1 MPTLTWIQE
10 TADDRYY
17 ERHGGGSGGPP
28 PPPVYPCVICGREFD
43 SQDER
48 SWHAT
53 EAHPMNR
60 PTLYLGER
68 AAPAELVIRTVL
80 EPAELRVESCTSAR
94 VAVDGSALEDV
105 DAGALGSL
113 LEDLRSSHVAIQLE
127 NHRAVDEADVRASYA
142 LRIAVPSEDELAEVD
157 RAFVRHLAIDRPSTR
172 EVEAFA
178 SKVESFVSARS
189 YAGGLAD
196 YVHGVLVKEGSDFG
210 GATLPFEAFEAKFTR
225 ALVELADHASRP
237 VAASVVAA
245 TRLNLNELVSPVPES
260 GDVRF
265 DGCVRTLRGLVAPS
279 AGGLDPVQR
288 AGLATVALCPIDR
301 DTNTIVAA
309 HELLGRVGL
318 DAVRSEELED
328 RADDASL
335 SPQDRSKL
343 RALIANAFVQS
354 GNADG
359 ARRQLEA
366 LSHDGVF
373 GEWATRE
380 LEAVA

>member
-1 MPTLTWIQE
+1 
-10 TADDRYY
+10 
-17 ERHGGGSGGPP
+17 
-28 PPPVYPCVICGREFD
+28 
-43 SQDER
+43 
-48 SWHAT
+48 
-53 EAHPMNR
+53 
-60 PTLYLGER
+60 
-68 AAPAELVIRTVL
+68 
-80 EPAELRVESCTSAR
+80 
-94 VAVDGSALEDV
+94 
-105 DAGALGSL
+105 
-113 LEDLRSSHVAIQLE
+113 
-127 NHRAVDEADVRASYA
+127 VRATYA
-142 LRIAVPSEDELAEVD
+142 LRVAIPSEDELAEVD

-178 SKVESFVSARS
+178 AQVAPLASARS

-265 DGCVRTLRGLVAPS
+265 DDCVRTLRGLVAS
-279 AGGLDPVQR
+279 SSNALDRIER
-288 AGLATVALCPIDR
+288 AGLAAVALCPIDR

-309 HELLGRVGL
+309 NELLKTVGL
-318 DAVRSEELED
+318 DAVRTEELED

-335 SPQDRSKL
+335 SPQDRFKL
-343 RALIANAFVQS
+343 RALIANAFVQA
-354 GNADG
+354 GKPDG
-359 ARRQLEA
+359 ARRHLEA

-373 GEWATRE
+373 GGWATRA

>member
-10 TADDRYY
+10 TAEDRFY
-17 ERHGGGSGGPP
+17 EAQAGGSGGPAP
-28 PPPVYPCVICGREFD
+28 PFVYPCVICGREFD
-43 SQDER
+43 SQDKR

-60 PTLYLGER
+60 PTLYLGDR
-68 AAPAELVIRTVL
+68 AAPSELVIRTVL
-80 EPAELRVESCTSAR
+80 EPAELRVESCTAAR
-94 VAVDGSALEDV
+94 VAVDGSAFDDV
-105 DAGALGSL
+105 DQGALGSL
-113 LEDLRSSHVAIQLE
+113 VAGLRSNHVAIQLE
-127 NHRAVDEADVRASYA
+127 NHRAVDEADVRATYA
-142 LRIAVPSEDELAEVD
+142 VRVAIPSEDELAEVD

-178 SKVESFVSARS
+178 SQVEPLASVRS

-265 DGCVRTLRGLVAPS
+265 DGCVRTLRRLVAS
-279 AGGLDPVQR
+279 GSTAVDRGER
-288 AGLATVALCPIDR
+288 AGIATVALCPIDR
-301 DTNTIVAA
+301 DTYTIVGA
-309 HELLGRVGL
+309 HELLERVGL
-318 DAVRSEELED
+318 DAVRTEELED

-343 RALIANAFVQS
+343 RALVANAFVQAGKPES
-354 GNADG
+354 
-359 ARRQLEA
+359 ARRHLEV

-373 GEWATRE
+373 GEWATGE